1 MATAT
6 IRIKKDTTANWTE
19 SGRVLDDGELGLEIT
34 EEGHRVIRVGNGVS
48 AFMDLP
54 VAVDIEAINEIKT
67 GMDTN
72 AKKYYDDMVDRGEE
86 MLKKMEQQAIT
97 VELQDDET
105 KIDYRMGIS
114 NGSLYFEEIEDKT
127 AVPETGGGDS
137 PEESGNESNEEVS
150 E

>member
-6 IRIKKDTTANWTE
+6 IRIKKDTTANWTASE
-19 SGRVLDDGELGLEIT
+19 RVLDDGELGLEIT
-34 EEGHRVIRVGNGVS
+34 EEGHRVIRVGDGVS
-48 AFMDLP
+48 AFMNLP
-54 VAVDIEAINEIKT
+54 VAVDIEAINDIKT

-72 AKKYYDDMVDRGEE
+72 AKKYYEDMVNRGEE

-114 NGSLYFEEIEDKT
+114 NGSLYFEEIDEKAAAPED
-127 AVPETGGGDS
+127 GGGDS
-137 PEESGNESNEEVS
+137 PEESGNENNEEVS
-150 E
+150 G

>member
-6 IRIKKDTTANWTE
+6 NRIKKDTTANWTE

-34 EEGHRVIRVGNGVS
+34 EEGHRVIRVGDGVS
-48 AFMDLP
+48 AVMDLP

-127 AVPETGGGDS
+127 AAPETGGGDS

>member
-6 IRIKKDTTANWTE
+6 IRIKKDTTANWIASE
-19 SGRVLDDGELGLEIT
+19 RVLDDGELGLEIT
-34 EEGHRVIRVGNGVS
+34 EEGHRIIRVGDGVNV
-48 AFMDLP
+48 FMELP

-72 AKKYYDDMVDRGEE
+72 AKKYYEDMVSKGEE

-114 NGSLYFEEIEDKT
+114 NGSLYFEEIEKKA
-127 AVPETGGGDS
+127 AVPETGGGDLA
-137 PEESGNESNEEVS
+137 EESGGENNEEVDG
-150 E
+150 

>member
-6 IRIKKDTTANWTE
+6 IRIKKDTTANWTA
-19 SGRVLDDGELGLEIT
+19 SGRVLDDGELGIEIT
-34 EEGHRVIRVGNGVS
+34 EEGHRVIRVGDGVS
-48 AFMDLP
+48 AFMNLP
-54 VAVDIEAINEIKT
+54 VAVDIEAINAIKT

-72 AKKYYDDMVDRGEE
+72 AKKYYEDMVNKGEE

-114 NGSLYFEEIEDKT
+114 NGSLYFEEVDEKTTAPED
-127 AVPETGGGDS
+127 GDSDS
-137 PEESGNESNEEVS
+137 PEESENENNEEVS